1 MYEFT
6 FLNRLIMEK
15 YNKRNRDWKLIDWIM
30 PEMDDDRMY
39 YRVVID
45 WEQVYYASHQEE
57 AFVVLTDLLEAR
69 DEWRLQEA
77 LDNLEKVDTNLYYNL

>member
-1 MYEFT
+1 
-6 FLNRLIMEK
+6 MEK
-15 YNKRNRDWKLIDWIM
+15 YNKRDADWKLIDWIL
-30 PEMDDDRMY
+30 PEVDWDRMY

-45 WEQVYYASHQEE
+45 REQVYYASHQEE

-77 LDNLEKVDTNLYYNL
+77 LDKLNN

>member
-1 MYEFT
+1 
-6 FLNRLIMEK
+6 MEK

-30 PEMDDDRMY
+30 PERDDDRMY